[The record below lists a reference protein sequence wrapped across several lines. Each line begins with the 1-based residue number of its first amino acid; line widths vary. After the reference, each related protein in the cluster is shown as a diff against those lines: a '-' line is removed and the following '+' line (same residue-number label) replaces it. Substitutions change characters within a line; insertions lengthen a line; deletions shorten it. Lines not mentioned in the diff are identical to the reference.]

1 MANSSSHKLPAPR
14 PSSDASSAETPLHQ
28 QLDELIT
35 AEEMEAYPFLDH
47 LSDLIEDLEGD
58 A

>member
-1 MANSSSHKLPAPR
+1 MANSSSHTLAALR

-28 QLDELIT
+28 QLDELTT

-47 LSDLIEDLEGD
+47 LSDLIEDLED
-58 A
+58 N